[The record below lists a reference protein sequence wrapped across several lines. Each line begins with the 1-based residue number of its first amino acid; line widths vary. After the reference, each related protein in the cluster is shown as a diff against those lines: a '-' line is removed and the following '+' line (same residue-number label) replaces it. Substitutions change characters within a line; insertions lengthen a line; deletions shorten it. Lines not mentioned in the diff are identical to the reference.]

1 MNFFTELKRRNELLF
16 WFGLFNLA
24 VAIACLILM
33 PFEETQLLGVNRWL
47 KPFKFYASVGIMV
60 LTMGWLLY
68 YLKSAKKIKLYS
80 WLIFI
85 SMFFEN
91 GLIITQA
98 IRNTTS
104 HFNITSSLNGIIFQ
118 AMGFFIVVFTVTII
132 LVCVSFFKQKQFS
145 IPGAYLWGIRL
156 GILFFLFFSLEGGMM
171 LGLMKHTVGGPDGG
185 AGLPMVNWST
195 QYGDLRIAHFVGL
208 HSLQALPLFGYY
220 ISKTKTQT
228 ILFSALYFLVASG
241 LFLQAM
247 NGIPLFF

>member
-68 YLKSAKKIKLYS
+68 YLRSAKKIKLYS

-145 IPGAYLWGIRL
+145 IPDAYVWGIRL

-195 QYGDLRIAHFVGL
+195 QYGDLRIAHFVGI
-208 HSLQALPLFGYY
+208 HSLQVLPLFGYY

>member
-145 IPGAYLWGIRL
+145 IPDAYVWGIRL

-195 QYGDLRIAHFVGL
+195 QYGDLRIAHFVGI
-208 HSLQALPLFGYY
+208 HSLQVLPLFGYY

-228 ILFSALYFLVASG
+228 ILFSTVYFLVASG